1 MIGKKGKTVIIPS
14 FSSEYSKIKPHQP
27 PTWSY
32 TLKPIYYDDPSF
44 KDLQYKKRI
53 LIHTLRTMR
62 SIVEYWFE
70 DFDWREIRDDDGEAF
85 ASNVVRL
92 KEMLEPSW
100 EIIRDNDI
108 VKVSEIWDHY
118 YAIMNLS
125 EKPESY
131 IEQEDIEDFIDSHG
145 HRYNNIDRLTERI
158 ENALIGH
165 EVARY

>member
-1 MIGKKGKTVIIPS
+1 MFQTTD
-14 FSSEYSKIKPHQP
+14 YSKINPHQT
-27 PTWSY
+27 PTW

-44 KDLQYKKRI
+44 KDLSYRKRI

-62 SIVEYWFE
+62 TIVEYWFE

-85 ASNVVRL
+85 ANTVARL

-100 EIIRDNDI
+100 EIIRDNDV

-131 IEQEDIEDFIDSHG
+131 FDQEDIEDFIDSHE